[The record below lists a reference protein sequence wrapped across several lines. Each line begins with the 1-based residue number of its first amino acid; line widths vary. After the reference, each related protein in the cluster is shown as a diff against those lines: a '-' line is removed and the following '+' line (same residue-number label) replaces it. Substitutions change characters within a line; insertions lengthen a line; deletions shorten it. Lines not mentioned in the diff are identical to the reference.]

1 MKFAES
7 IWLIVLAVLAVVC
20 ALAYWRG
27 AVDRERRL
35 ARLIAPRLRE
45 ALMQSV
51 DGFKRRLKGVLLSVG
66 ILVVALAL
74 ARPLL
79 PEMEAKARRDGIDI
93 VVALDVSRSMLAKD
107 LGTNRLAAAKAGLSN
122 FVARLGGDRLALVP
136 FAGEAYLA
144 VPLTQDHTAFLRTLS
159 ALDTESVTKPGSDL
173 ADAIRIGI
181 KTLAVT
187 NRAVRPPP
195 RVILL
200 LSDGEQLQGEV
211 IIASQEARSAGITAL
226 TVGVGTPL
234 GAKVPDPRAAR
245 RDIMLKNEFGRD
257 VVSKLDERMLQ
268 QIAAASLGGRYAPL
282 GKNGE
287 GLEQLRQSAIE
298 PMAARALMRSETE
311 FREIFQVPLLVSLAV
326 LLVEMLVNERRRA
339 K

>member
-1 MKFAES
+1 MKFDS
-7 IWLIVLAVLAVVC
+7 PLWLIVLAGLPAVC

-45 ALMQSV
+45 SLMRSV
-51 DGFKRRLKGVLLSVG
+51 DGLKRRLKGVLLVVG
-66 ILVVALAL
+66 ILLAAFAL

-79 PEMEAKARRDGIDI
+79 PEIESKAQRDGIDI
-93 VVALDVSRSMLAKD
+93 VVALDVSRSMLAAD
-107 LGTNRLAAAKAGLSN
+107 LAPDRLAVAKTGLSN
-122 FVARLGGDRLALVP
+122 LVARLGGDRLALVP
-136 FAGEAYLA
+136 FAGEPYLA
-144 VPLTQDHTAFLRTLS
+144 VPLTQDHTAFTRTLS
-159 ALDTESVTKPGSDL
+159 ALTTESVTKPGSDL
-173 ADAIRIGI
+173 AAAIRLGI

-187 NRAVRPPP
+187 NRAARPPP

-200 LSDGEQLQGEV
+200 LSDGEQLQGEAIV
-211 IIASQEARSAGITAL
+211 AAQEARTAGLAIL

-234 GAKVPDPRAAR
+234 GARVPDARAAR

-257 VVSKLDERMLQ
+257 VVSKLDERTLQ
-268 QIAAASLGGRYAPL
+268 QIAASSFGGRYALL
-282 GKNGE
+282 GRDAE
-287 GLEQLRQSAIE
+287 GLEKLRQSSIE
-298 PMAARALMRSETE
+298 PLAARALTRSEKE

-326 LLVEMLVNERRRA
+326 LLIEMLVNERRRT

>member
-7 IWLIVLAVLAVVC
+7 LWLVALAVLPIVC

-35 ARLIAPRLRE
+35 ARLIAPRLRD

-51 DGFKRRLKGVLLSVG
+51 DRLKRRLKGVLLVVG
-66 ILVVALAL
+66 ILLVALAL

-79 PEMEAKARRDGIDI
+79 AEIEKKARRDGVDI
-93 VVALDVSRSMLAKD
+93 VVALDVSRSMLAAD
-107 LGTNRLAAAKAGLSN
+107 LGTNRLAVAKLGLSN
-122 FVARLGGDRLALVP
+122 FVERLGGDRLALVP
-136 FAGEAYLA
+136 FAGEPYLA

-159 ALDTESVTKPGSDL
+159 ALNTESVTKPGSDL
-173 ADAIRIGI
+173 ASAIRLGI
-181 KTLAVT
+181 KTLDVT

-195 RVILL
+195 RVIVL
-200 LSDGEQLQGEV
+200 LSDGEQLQGEA
-211 IIASQEARSAGITAL
+211 IIAAQEARSAGLPIL
-226 TVGVGTPL
+226 TVGVGTVL
-234 GAKVPDPRAAR
+234 GARVPDSRAAR

-257 VVSKLDERMLQ
+257 VVSKLDERTLQ
-268 QIAAASLGGRYAPL
+268 QIAATSQGGRYALL

-287 GLEQLRQSAIE
+287 GLEQLRLTAIE
-298 PMAARALMRSETE
+298 PLAARALTRSETE

-326 LLVEMLVNERRRA
+326 LLIEMLVNERRRA